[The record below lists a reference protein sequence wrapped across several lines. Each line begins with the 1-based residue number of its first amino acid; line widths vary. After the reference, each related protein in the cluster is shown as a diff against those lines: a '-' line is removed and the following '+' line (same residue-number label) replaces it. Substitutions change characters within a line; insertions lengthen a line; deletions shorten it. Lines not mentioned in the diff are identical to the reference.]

1 MRQVSHD
8 LVLVGSMLRQGSGTP
23 LVLFHGVLGGE
34 RMWAR
39 VVPLL
44 ATRHDTIALT
54 ALGHRGGRHP
64 SVRPATVRHVID
76 DAERALDELQID
88 KAHFAGNS
96 LGGWVALEL
105 ARRGRAL
112 SVCAF
117 SPAGFWEPS
126 RNNGAVRGVS
136 LLRRTIH
143 DTRRGRPLLPLLGRS
158 ARFRRWA
165 MKANAVHGD
174 RLTVDELVAL
184 ADDLLGCVIGEDLLA
199 TSETVGPMS
208 PLPCPVTLAW
218 SECDRVLPLSSHG
231 KVARERLPEAKF
243 LVLDG
248 VGHVPMF
255 DEPDRVAGTILET
268 TLSSVTTR

>member
-1 MRQVSHD
+1 
-8 LVLVGSMLRQGSGTP
+8 
-23 LVLFHGVLGGE
+23 
-34 RMWAR
+34 
-39 VVPLL
+39 
-44 ATRHDTIALT
+44 
-54 ALGHRGGRHP
+54 
-64 SVRPATVRHVID
+64 
-76 DAERALDELQID
+76 
-88 KAHFAGNS
+88 
-96 LGGWVALEL
+96 
-105 ARRGRAL
+105 
-112 SVCAF
+112 
-117 SPAGFWEPS
+117 
-126 RNNGAVRGVS
+126 
-136 LLRRTIH
+136 
-143 DTRRGRPLLPLLGRS
+143 
-158 ARFRRWA
+158 